1 MKREVGLR
9 NVIIGAFIIAILIV
23 GANALSTAS
32 ALVNKVNAQQ
42 NSFYTELEAELEI
55 DY

>member
-9 NVIIGAFIIAILIV
+9 NVIIMAIIAAILFI
-23 GANALSTAS
+23 GANALTTAVS
-32 ALVNKVNAQQ
+32 LVDSVNSQQ
-42 NSFYTELEAELEI
+42 NSFYTELEVEL